1 MQLES
6 FTVKN
11 FRSIKD
17 TKCFLSSGITVLA
30 GKNESGKTTILK
42 ALEMLN
48 EDSEFK
54 NTDKPLNIE
63 DNGKFFLQCIFQISD
78 DEKQSCFSRMG
89 ETIETSS
96 NEVIID
102 KSSESKTYGIKGSF
116 VEEIKSKI
124 IESNLEKIR
133 YANQQIMEINTMLKT
148 GNIPTQI
155 SQIVENYPSDK
166 DIVAILQALQAT
178 EIFVTTPPHPQM
190 LTIVAR
196 VQECMKTVAPIQE
209 VAKKINALDYEIV
222 DLIPRVVLFSSFDD
236 ILPSEIPY
244 SEFIIESTLKSK
256 HKIVHDLIT
265 LSKLDLAELVK
276 TDKQGRANLTNKGSK
291 ISSDLFGKYWNQGPV
306 EISFRVDEP
315 SVLFFVQ
322 DRGKETLYRPDQ
334 RSKGLQ
340 WFMSFFLR
348 VTAEGSQ
355 NNLILIDEPGLYL
368 HAKAQQDVL
377 ELLEEISKNNQVVF
391 TTHSP
396 YLIDA
401 NKLGRIRLIIRNKSE
416 ITEIQNNFNKG
427 ADIETLTPII
437 TAIGLDITKGLAFPN
452 KMNIII
458 EGVSDYYYLQAM
470 LQYLQKKEKF
480 KFSADTVFIPCVG
493 STKVGSVISLLQGYG
508 FDYKVLL
515 DNKGTVKTR
524 NSLLRDGVEE
534 ERIISAGIVESD
546 SIENLFDKGDLQKY
560 DLINAES
567 SKTLISKK
575 FYDNVISGKY
585 ADFSKQTIDNFRS
598 LLNKLKGEV
607 NSKK

>member
-17 TKCFLSSGITVLA
+17 TKCYLSPEITVLA

-48 EDSEFK
+48 EDSEFR
-54 NTDKPLNIE
+54 NTDKSLNIE
-63 DNGKFFLQCIFQISD
+63 DNGKFFLQCLFRIND
-78 DEKQSCFSRMG
+78 DEKQSCLTRIG

-116 VEEIKSKI
+116 VEEIKNKI
-124 IESNLEKIR
+124 IESHLEKIKF
-133 YANQQIMEINTMLKT
+133 ANQQIMEINTMLK
-148 GNIPTQI
+148 GANIQIQI
-155 SQIVENYPSDK
+155 SHIVENYPSDK
-166 DIVAILQALQAT
+166 DIVTVLQTLQAIAT
-178 EIFVTTPPHPQM
+178 FVTTPPHPQM
-190 LTIVAR
+190 ATIVPR
-196 VQECMKTVAPIQE
+196 VQECVKTIAPIQE
-209 VAKKINALDYEIV
+209 VAKKINALDYEII
-222 DLIPRVVLFSSFDD
+222 DQIPRVVLFSSFDD

-244 SEFIIESTLKSK
+244 PEFVIESALKSK
-256 HKIVHDLIT
+256 HKIVYDLIT
-265 LSKLDLAELVK
+265 LSKLDLAEFAR
-276 TDKQGRANLTNKGSK
+276 TDKQGRANLTNRASK
-291 ISSDLFGKYWNQGPV
+291 VTSDSFGKFWNQEPI
-306 EISFRVDEP
+306 EISFRTDEP
-315 SVLFFVQ
+315 SVLFSVQ
-322 DRGKETLYRPDQ
+322 NKGKETLYRPDQ

-401 NKLGRIRLIIRNKSE
+401 NKLGRIRLITRNKSE
-416 ITEIQNNFNKG
+416 NTEIQNNFNKG

-437 TAIGLDITKGLAFPN
+437 TAIGLDITKGLAFSN
-452 KMNIII
+452 KLNIII

-480 KFSADTVFIPCVG
+480 KFSPDTVFIPCVG

-515 DNKGTVKTR
+515 DNKGTTKTK

-546 SIENLFDKGDLQKY
+546 SIENLFDKSDLQKY
-560 DLINAES
+560 DLINEES
-567 SKTLISKK
+567 SKTLTSKK
-575 FYDNVISGKY
+575 FYDSVISGKY

-598 LLNKLKGEV
+598 LMNKLKGEV
-607 NSKK
+607 NLKK